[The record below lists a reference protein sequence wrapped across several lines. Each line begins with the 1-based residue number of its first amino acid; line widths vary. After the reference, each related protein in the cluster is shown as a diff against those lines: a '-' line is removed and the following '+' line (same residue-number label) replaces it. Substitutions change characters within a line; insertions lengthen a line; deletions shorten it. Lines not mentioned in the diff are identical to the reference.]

1 MEITHEALD
10 KIAHLARLQ
19 VAPQDREPLLA
30 SLNKTI
36 AWVDQLSQVDTI
48 GVEPLT
54 HMTHEVNRL
63 REDQV
68 IQALS
73 HQQALSQAP
82 AHDNDYFRVPK
93 VID

>member
-1 MEITHEALD
+1 MEITPEALD

-19 VAPQDREPLLA
+19 VAPQDCEQLLA

-36 AWVDQLSQVDTI
+36 AWVNQLSKVDTT

-63 REDQV
+63 RADHIEQP
-68 IQALS
+68 LS
-73 HQQALSQAP
+73 HEQALSQAP
-82 AHDNDYFRVPK
+82 VHDNDYFRVPK